1 MNDIEM
7 TDVDGDALT
16 LISRDHRTWITCT
29 SGTDEVTVGPFPS
42 RLLRTA
48 LLRPAGDGGSASTT
62 LISHPSPTPA
72 TEALAGQATEAQG
85 RADATGAPDV
95 EADAPASP
103 GERAWAEFQRLAETA
118 PLREAVAGAADA
130 ALAAPALREARDLAE
145 ELRTAAIDPSD
156 PDALA
161 ALLLSLGYRRD

>member
-29 SGTDEVTVGPFPS
+29 SGADEVTVGPFPS

-48 LLRPAGDGGSASTT
+48 LLRPTGDGAGASTT
-62 LISHPSPTPA
+62 VISHPSPTPA
-72 TEALAGQATEAQG
+72 AQAADETASGAQG
-85 RADATGAPDV
+85 RADAAGPHGA
-95 EADAPASP
+95 ETADTASP
-103 GERAWAEFQRLAETA
+103 DDRAWAEFQRLAETA

-130 ALAAPALREARDLAE
+130 ALAAPAPREARHLAE

-161 ALLLSLGYRRD
+161 VLLLSLGYRRD